1 VSARLDPEVAAALQR
16 LAAVGPAPAVARGDW
31 RTLRANGDKGQLA
44 MAALTP
50 PVTGVTRTSFEVR
63 TGDGARLE
71 LRWYQRAGHRPGSA
85 AVYAHGGGQVLG
97 TLDAYDTLLDW
108 YTHHSGVPMLSVAYR
123 LAPESRGTA
132 VAEDVFAALGWL
144 HEHAE
149 QLGADPARIAV
160 MGDSGGGAPAAGAAI
175 LARDRRV
182 PLAGQVLIYPMLD
195 DRAVEPDLQLAPYAT
210 WSYDANWTGWTAVL
224 GEDRGTD
231 RVPAVVAPARLRDA
245 AGLAPAYIEVGDL
258 DIFRDEDIAYACTLA
273 RAGVPVELHVHPGCP
288 HGFDRFA
295 SDAAVTRRAFA
306 DRVRVLSSL

>member
-1 VSARLDPEVAAALQR
+1 VIARPDPEVAAALQR
-16 LAAVGPAPAVARGDW
+16 LAAAGPAPAVARGDW
-31 RTLRANGDKGQLA
+31 RTLRANGDQGQLA

-50 PVTGVTRTSFEVR
+50 PVTGVTRTSFEAR

-108 YTHHSGVPMLSVAYR
+108 YVQHSGVPMLSVAYR

-132 VAEDVFAALGWL
+132 LAEDVFAAVGWL
-144 HEHAE
+144 HGHADR
-149 QLGADPARIAV
+149 LGVDPARIAV

-175 LARDRRV
+175 LARDRGV
-182 PLAGQVLIYPMLD
+182 PLAGQVLVYPMLD
-195 DRAVEPDLQLAPYAT
+195 DRTVEPDPELVPYAT

-231 RVPAVVAPARLRDA
+231 RVPAVAAPARLRDA
-245 AGLAPAYIEVGDL
+245 AGLAPAYLEVGDL
-258 DIFRDEDIAYACTLA
+258 DIFRDEDIAYVRTLA
-273 RAGVPVELHVHPGCP
+273 HAGVPVELHVHPGCP

-295 SDAAVTRRAFA
+295 PAAAVTRRAFA
-306 DRVRVLSSL
+306 DRVRVLRGL